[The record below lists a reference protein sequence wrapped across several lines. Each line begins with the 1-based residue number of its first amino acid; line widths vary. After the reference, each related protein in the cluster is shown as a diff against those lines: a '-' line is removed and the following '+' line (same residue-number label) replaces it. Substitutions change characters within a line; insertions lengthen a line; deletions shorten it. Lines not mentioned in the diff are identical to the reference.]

1 MAVRHF
7 DDERPL
13 ARELVFKY
21 DRGAFRDQLVGDEH
35 KADVRV
41 RYSLA
46 DKDIDTVMKAVKVD
60 GRWYLADYLEDAEAS
75 LPPPEPEAPAAL
87 AKEPK
92 APAGR

>member
-1 MAVRHF
+1 MAPPSPYLPGAPIQLQPLSFTWLDGHAIETEVEAVR
-7 DDERPL
+7 
-13 ARELVFKY
+13 
-21 DRGAFRDQLVGDEH
+21 
-35 KADVRV
+35 
-41 RYSLA
+41 
-46 DKDIDTVMKAVKVD
+46 VD

>member
-41 RYSLA
+41 RTGLVQRARTSSSSCTTTPLTPTSRMPASVSTLSLIRKYFA
-46 DKDIDTVMKAVKVD
+46 
-60 GRWYLADYLEDAEAS
+60 
-75 LPPPEPEAPAAL
+75 
-87 AKEPK
+87 
-92 APAGR
+92 